1 MRKVSKN
8 PKGVIKVRKKST
20 IRLQILMELLITADI
35 NTTNVGTVGAARIK
49 ISRIAR
55 ISKGDK

>member
-1 MRKVSKN
+1 VSKN
-8 PKGVIKVRKKST
+8 PEGAVKARRRST
-20 IRLQILMELLITADI
+20 IRLQILIELPMTADI
-35 NTTNVGTVGAARIK
+35 NTADAGIAGTARIK